1 MNVSQ
6 LLTFSDF
13 KRSRAFCEMI
23 GADVASYKTHSD
35 YATGGKA
42 TGMALIYYNTF
53 NVNEY
58 NTLYFMIYWE
68 KGKDAILGGVVTE
81 VVFLWNQ
88 ELDGNSKLDDIDFR
102 DALKIPVYE
111 AGEDTKEGF
120 FQLLNWISDKSFPL
134 SGVINI
140 GLQGFPVKSSLR
152 NNGLGYRLDLAPWSA
167 KSDENGVHTRRYEDG
182 EWVQEVIRARD
193 FFRSKSL

>member
-1 MNVSQ
+1 VNVSQ

-35 YATGGKA
+35 YYSGGQA

-58 NTLYFMIYWE
+58 NTLYFMIYWD
-68 KGKDAILGGVVTE
+68 KTDDVVTE
-81 VVFLWNQ
+81 VEFLWNQ

>member
-1 MNVSQ
+1 MYVSQ

-23 GADVASYKTHSD
+23 GADAVSYRTHVGYYS
-35 YATGGKA
+35 GGKA
-42 TGMALIYYNTF
+42 TGMILAYYPDF
-53 NVNEY
+53 GGY
-58 NTLYFMIYWE
+58 NPHSLYFMIYWDKE
-68 KGKDAILGGVVTE
+68 DDVVTE

-102 DALKIPVYE
+102 DALIIPTYE
-111 AGEDTKEGF
+111 AGKDTKEGF
-120 FQLLNWISDKSFPL
+120 FQLLNWISDKSFPQ
-134 SGVINI
+134 SGVINL
-140 GLQGFPVKSSLR
+140 GLQGFPAKSSLR
-152 NNGLGYRLDLAPWSA
+152 DNGLGYRLDLAPWSM
-167 KSDENGVHTRRYEDG
+167 KSDENGIHTSRYGQG

>member
-1 MNVSQ
+1 VNVSQ

-35 YATGGKA
+35 YYSGGQA

-58 NTLYFMIYWE
+58 NTLYFMIYWD
-68 KGKDAILGGVVTE
+68 KTDDVVTE
-81 VVFLWNQ
+81 VEFLWNQ

-140 GLQGFPVKSSLR
+140 GLQGLR
-152 NNGLGYRLDLAPWSA
+152 DNGLSHRLDLAPWST

>member
-1 MNVSQ
+1 VNESQ

-23 GADVASYKTHSD
+23 GVDAITYKTHSD
-35 YATGGKA
+35 YYSGGKA

-53 NVNEY
+53 NANDY

-68 KGKDAILGGVVTE
+68 KKDDALLGDVVTE

-88 ELDGNSKLDDIDFR
+88 ELDGDSKLDDIDFR
-102 DALKIPVYE
+102 DTLKISVYE
-111 AGEDTKEGF
+111 AGEDTTEGF

-152 NNGLGYRLDLAPWSA
+152 NNGLGNRLDLAPWS
-167 KSDENGVHTRRYEDG
+167 KKIDENGIHTSRYGSGDWE
-182 EWVQEVIRARD
+182 QQVIRARD

>member
-1 MNVSQ
+1 VNVSQ
-6 LLTFSDF
+6 LLTVSDF

-35 YATGGKA
+35 YYSGGQA

-58 NTLYFMIYWE
+58 NTLYFMIYWD
-68 KGKDAILGGVVTE
+68 KTDDVVTE
-81 VVFLWNQ
+81 VEFLWNQ

>member
-35 YATGGKA
+35 YYSGGQA

-58 NTLYFMIYWE
+58 NTLYFMIYWD
-68 KGKDAILGGVVTE
+68 KTDDVVTE
-81 VVFLWNQ
+81 VEFLWNQ

>member
-1 MNVSQ
+1 MVKASQ

-23 GADVASYKTHSD
+23 GADAVSYRTHSD
-35 YATGGKA
+35 YHGGGKA
-42 TGMALIYYNTF
+42 TGMILAYYPVF
-53 NVNEY
+53 GGY
-58 NTLYFMIYWE
+58 NPHSIYFMIYWD
-68 KGKDAILGGVVTE
+68 KKDDVVLE
-81 VVFLWNQ
+81 VEFLWNQ

-111 AGEDTKEGF
+111 AGDDTAEGF
-120 FQLLNWISDKSFPL
+120 FRLLNWISDKSFPL

-152 NNGLGYRLDLAPWSA
+152 NNGLGYRLDLAPWSM
-167 KSDENGVHTRRYEDG
+167 KSDENGVHTRRYEHE

>member
-1 MNVSQ
+1 MV
-6 LLTFSDF
+6 
-13 KRSRAFCEMI
+13 

-35 YATGGKA
+35 YDMGGKA

-68 KGKDAILGGVVTE
+68 KERDAILGGLVTE

-88 ELDGNSKLDDIDFR
+88 ELDGNSKVDDIDFR
-102 DALKIPVYE
+102 DALIIPVYE

>member
-6 LLTFSDF
+6 LLTFRDF
-13 KRSRAFCEMI
+13 KRSRAFCEMV

-35 YATGGKA
+35 YYSGGKA

-53 NVNEY
+53 NYNED
-58 NTLYFMIYWE
+58 NTLYFMIYWD
-68 KGKDAILGGVVTE
+68 KTDDVVTE
-81 VVFLWNQ
+81 VEFLWNQ

-152 NNGLGYRLDLAPWSA
+152 NNGLGYRLDLAPWSV
-167 KSDENGVHTRRYEDG
+167 KSDENGVHTHRYGDG